1 MAAEEGEMR
10 AGKIV
15 ALIAGILILLIA
27 IALLIPGSVL
37 LGLYGTQRD
46 DAGFFETSSQT
57 LSSSGYALVT
67 PDVDVN
73 IGPLAGIW
81 LPTGDRAAIRI
92 RVDSTADS
100 SAFVGIGPSDQVADY
115 LSGVDYDEVTDFGWA
130 WTDVEYKH
138 VDGGAPAAPPGS
150 EDFWVAQEEGT
161 GTLTLEWDIQDGNWT
176 AVVMNADASEAV
188 RAGVSLGARFDVLL
202 PIGIGMVVGGVVL
215 LVIAILLIVLGAR
228 RPRAPAV
235 QVQAPAAPA
244 GPTSPGGQS

>member
-1 MAAEEGEMR
+1 MR

-15 ALIAGILILLIA
+15 AIIAGILILLIA
-27 IALLIPGSVL
+27 VALLIPGSVL

-92 RVDSTADS
+92 RVTSTADVPG
-100 SAFVGIGPSDQVADY
+100 FVGIGPSDQVAEY
-115 LSGVDYDEVTDFGWA
+115 LSGVEYDEVTDFGWA
-130 WTDVEYKH
+130 WADVEYRH
-138 VDGGAPAAPPGS
+138 VDGGAPSSPPGS
-150 EDFWVAQEEGT
+150 QEFWVAEEEGT
-161 GTLTLEWDIQDGNWT
+161 DTLTLEWDIQDGSWT
-176 AVVMNADASEAV
+176 AVVMNADASDSV
-188 RAGVSLGARFDVLL
+188 RAGVSLGARFDILL
-202 PIGIGMVVGGVVL
+202 PIGVGMVVGGVVL

-228 RPRAPAV
+228 RPRAPAAPMP
-235 QVQAPAAPA
+235 APAAPS